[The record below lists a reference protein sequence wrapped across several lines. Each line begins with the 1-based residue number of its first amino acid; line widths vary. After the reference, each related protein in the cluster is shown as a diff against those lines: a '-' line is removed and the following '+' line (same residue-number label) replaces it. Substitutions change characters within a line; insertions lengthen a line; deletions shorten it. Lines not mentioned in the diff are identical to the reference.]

1 MKFFV
6 QTVIIIILAG
16 LLELFLPWWSIVI
29 AAFIGGAIFPSRVNF
44 LAGFLAISILWL
56 GMALIIDSSA
66 AAPLVERVAAIFM
79 GISKTLLLTVTALIG
94 GLVGGFAAMS
104 GGALRKQRKVARYY

>member
-1 MKFFV
+1 MKFFI
-6 QTVIIIILAG
+6 QIIIIIILAG
-16 LLELFLPWWSIVI
+16 LMELFLPWWSIAL
-29 AAFIGGAIFPSRVNF
+29 AAFIGGAIFPSRLNF

-56 GMALIIDSSA
+56 GMAIIIDSSA

-79 GISKTLLLTVTALIG
+79 GISKTLLLLVTSLIG
-94 GLVGGFAAMS
+94 GIVGGFGAMA